1 MIRSVEVEFDGK
13 ELRGKTQS
21 GYISI
26 GNGGF
31 SPMDLVLVSLGGCTG
46 IDVITI
52 LSKMK
57 VEFDMN
63 ITVRGKRREE
73 HPRVYE
79 SIEIIYDFKCEDEH
93 RKKVI
98 KAVSLSLNK
107 YCSVSAMLSK
117 ACPIFYRIMING
129 EEVESGTKGQMED
142 KGKNS

>member
-1 MIRSVEVEFDGK
+1 MVKSIQVEFDGK

-31 SPMDLVLVSLGGCTG
+31 SPMDLVLVALGGCTG

-63 ITVRGKRREE
+63 ITVKGKRREE

-79 SIEIIYDFKCEDEH
+79 SIEITYDFKCKEEYQ
-93 RKKVI
+93 REVMR
-98 KAVSLSLNK
+98 AVSLSLNK

-117 ACPIFYRIMING
+117 SCPIFYRVVING
-129 EEVESGTKGQMED
+129 KEVESGKKGQMED
-142 KGKNS
+142 KGKIP